1 MPSFCETANASDTGV
16 ITKSNYLSAYA
27 STPPFTCLPSEVSSI
42 IAADGT
48 VNRSALESHVN
59 SLISNKANPPQPASI
74 ESSARDPDVANHTK
88 DFADRA
94 ATLRTNIQKEYCWYY
109 KRYDWAMQR
118 ILMNVASSSG
128 EVDESLKNG
137 AITLNTKLNVILLI
151 MKGIVNSRLSTL
163 DTYYTG
169 GSGTGQINAI
179 NMELD
184 NTRNNLVNHSRK
196 LQNNDLKSDVQSA
209 MIDYSLEKNSS
220 SRNLLAIYGFMN
232 IIAAGL
238 LFYIYTKSKV

>member
-1 MPSFCETANASDTGV
+1 MPGFCETTNASDTTA
-16 ITKSNYLSAYA
+16 ITKANYLTAYT
-27 STPPFTCLPSEVSSI
+27 STPAFTSLPPDVSTI
-42 IAADGT
+42 ISADGT
-48 VNRSALESHVN
+48 VNRSALESHVAT
-59 SLISNKANPPQPASI
+59 LITSKANPPQSANI
-74 ESSARDPDVANHTK
+74 ENSARDPDVANPTK
-88 DFADRA
+88 NFADSA

-118 ILMNVASSSG
+118 ILMNVASNTG
-128 EVDESLKNG
+128 EVDASLKNG

-163 DTYYTG
+163 DTYYSG

-184 NTRNNLVNHSRK
+184 DTRSNLVKHSRK
-196 LQNNDLKSDVQSA
+196 LQNNDLKSDVQLA
-209 MIDYSLEKNSS
+209 MIEYSLEKNSS

-238 LFYIYTKSKV
+238 LFYIYTKSKA

>member
-27 STPPFTCLPSEVSSI
+27 SSPPFTSLPSDFTTI
-42 IAADGT
+42 ISADGT
-48 VNRSALESHVN
+48 VNRSALERHVA
-59 SLISNKANPPQPASI
+59 SLIASKANPPQPASI
-74 ESSARDPDVANHTK
+74 ESSARDPSIANPTK

-109 KRYDWAMQR
+109 KRYDWAMQK

-128 EVDESLKNG
+128 DVDANLKNG

-151 MKGIVNSRLSTL
+151 MKGIVNNRLGTL
-163 DTYYTG
+163 DTYYKG
-169 GSGTGQINAI
+169 SSGTGQINAI

-184 NTRNNLVNHSRK
+184 DTRNNLVKHSRK

-209 MIDYSLEKNSS
+209 MIEYSLEKNSS

-238 LFYIYTKSKV
+238 LFYIYTKSKA

>member
-27 STPPFTCLPSEVSSI
+27 SSPPFTSLPSDITTI
-42 IAADGT
+42 ISADGT
-48 VNRSALESHVN
+48 VNRSALERHVA
-59 SLISNKANPPQPASI
+59 SLIASKANPPQPASI
-74 ESSARDPDVANHTK
+74 ESSARDPSIANPTK
-88 DFADRA
+88 DFADSA

-109 KRYDWAMQR
+109 KRYDWAMQK

-128 EVDESLKNG
+128 DVDANLKNG

-151 MKGIVNSRLSTL
+151 MKGIVNNRLGTL
-163 DTYYTG
+163 DTYYKG
-169 GSGTGQINAI
+169 SSGTGQINAI

-184 NTRNNLVNHSRK
+184 DTRNNLVNHSRK

-209 MIDYSLEKNSS
+209 MIEYSLEKNSS

-238 LFYIYTKSKV
+238 LFYIYTKSKA

>member
-27 STPPFTCLPSEVSSI
+27 SSPPFTSLPPDVTTI
-42 IAADGT
+42 ISADGT
-48 VNRSALESHVN
+48 VNRSALERHVA
-59 SLISNKANPPQPASI
+59 SLIASKANPPQPANI
-74 ESSARDPDVANHTK
+74 ESSARDPSIANPTK

-109 KRYDWAMQR
+109 KRYDWAMQK

-128 EVDESLKNG
+128 DVDANLKNG

-151 MKGIVNSRLSTL
+151 MKGIVNNRLGTL
-163 DTYYTG
+163 DTYYKG
-169 GSGTGQINAI
+169 SSGTGQINAI

-184 NTRNNLVNHSRK
+184 DTRNNLVNHSRK

-209 MIDYSLEKNSS
+209 MIEYSLEKNSS

-238 LFYIYTKSKV
+238 LFYIYTKSKA

>member
-1 MPSFCETANASDTGV
+1 MPGFCESTNPSDTTA
-16 ITKSNYLSAYA
+16 ITKANYLSAYA

-48 VNRSALESHVN
+48 VNRSALEGHVRT
-59 SLISNKANPPQPASI
+59 LITNKADPPQPANI
-74 ESSARDPDVANHTK
+74 ESSARDPDVANTTK

-94 ATLRTNIQKEYCWYY
+94 ATLRTNMQKEYCWYY
-109 KRYDWAMQR
+109 RRYDWAMQR

-163 DTYYTG
+163 NTYYTG

-184 NTRNNLVNHSRK
+184 DTRNNLVKHSRK

>member
-1 MPSFCETANASDTGV
+1 MPSFCESANPTDTAA
-16 ITKSNYLSAYA
+16 ITKANFLSAYA
-27 STPPFTCLPSEVSSI
+27 STPPFTCLPSDISSI
-42 IAADGT
+42 ISADGT
-48 VNRSALESHVN
+48 VNRSALESHVRT
-59 SLISNKANPPQPASI
+59 LISLRANPPQATNI
-74 ESSARDPDVANHTK
+74 ESSARDPDVANPTK

-118 ILMNVASSSG
+118 ILMNVTSTSG
-128 EVDESLKNG
+128 EVDDSLKNG

-163 DTYYTG
+163 NTYYTG

-184 NTRNNLVNHSRK
+184 NTRNNLVNHSRR
-196 LQNNDLKSDVQSA
+196 LQNNDMKSDVQSA
-209 MIDYSLEKNSS
+209 MIEYSLEKNSS

>member
-27 STPPFTCLPSEVSSI
+27 SSPPFTSLPSDITTI
-42 IAADGT
+42 ISADGT
-48 VNRSALESHVN
+48 VNRSALERHVA
-59 SLISNKANPPQPASI
+59 SLIASKANPPQPASI
-74 ESSARDPDVANHTK
+74 ESSARDPSIANPTK

-109 KRYDWAMQR
+109 KRYDWAMQK

-128 EVDESLKNG
+128 DVDANLKNG

-151 MKGIVNSRLSTL
+151 MKGIVNNRLGTL
-163 DTYYTG
+163 DTYYKG
-169 GSGTGQINAI
+169 SSGTGQINAI

-184 NTRNNLVNHSRK
+184 DTRNNLVKHSRK

-209 MIDYSLEKNSS
+209 MIEYSLEKNSS

-238 LFYIYTKSKV
+238 LFYIYTKSKA